1 MKKENNK
8 FFDNYQ
14 TELQKQKE
22 NIENKIKSLE
32 SKLIMLN
39 NKETIINNL
48 INKINLELENTNPTH
63 FKAVAQLRTT
73 LNRQLESLSLIMD
86 MIVKIEDM
94 IQKYRKMLIDIEN
107 QKMNNY
113 IKLSKESQ
121 EIENDV
127 SKVLLQIN
135 QQFNALKDSN
145 PAILNEVEQELKEL
159 GYVK

>member
-8 FFDNYQ
+8 VFDKYQ
-14 TELQKQKE
+14 DEIQKQKE
-22 NIENKIKSLE
+22 NIENKIRSLE

-48 INKINLELENTNPTH
+48 INKINLELENTNPNH

-73 LNRQLESLSLIMD
+73 LNHQLESLSLIMD

-107 QKMNNY
+107 QKINNY
-113 IKLSKESQ
+113 VKLSKES
-121 EIENDV
+121 EEVESDI
-127 SKVLLQIN
+127 SKILFQIN
-135 QQFNALKDSN
+135 QQFNTLKNTN
-145 PAILNEVEQELKEL
+145 PEILNEAKQELKEL